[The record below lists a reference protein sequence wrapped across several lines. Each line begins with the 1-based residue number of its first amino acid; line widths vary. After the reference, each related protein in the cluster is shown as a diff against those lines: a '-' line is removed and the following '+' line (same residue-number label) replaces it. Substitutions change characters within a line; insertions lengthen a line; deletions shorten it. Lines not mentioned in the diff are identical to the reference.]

1 MIELYQSSPCWGLP
15 DISSF
20 CIKLHTYF
28 RIAKLPYKVS
38 SELKFQDAP
47 KGKIPFIRYNNQ
59 LIGDSNLIINYL
71 KKTLKIDP
79 DENLSQEEK
88 AVSLAFIR
96 LIEENLYW
104 VAIYYIYKVEDNWL
118 SYRTVLE
125 ELLLKELSESVRNQ
139 FLEELHEQILKQ
151 LWGHGMGR
159 HSEPEIYEIG
169 RRDLSAL
176 SDFLRDK
183 PFFMGEKATTL
194 DAAAYGFLSR
204 LMYDSLQSPLKEQAL
219 NLDNLQ
225 LFCQRVRAEFYTE
238 QETQAW
244 NVQISS

>member
-1 MIELYQSSPCWGLP
+1 
-15 DISSF
+15 
-20 CIKLHTYF
+20 
-28 RIAKLPYKVS
+28 VS
-38 SELKFQDAP
+38 SELTFQDAP
-47 KGKIPFIRYNNQ
+47 KGKIPFIRYNNKR
-59 LIGDSNLIINYL
+59 IGDSNLIIDYL
-71 KKTLKIDP
+71 NKTLNIDP
-79 DENLSQEEK
+79 DENLSPEEK
-88 AVSLAFIR
+88 AVSLAFLR

-104 VAIYYIYKVEDNWL
+104 VAIYYIFKLEDNWL
-118 SYRTVLE
+118 SYRKILE
-125 ELLLKELSESVRNQ
+125 KLLFSQLSETMRNQ
-139 FLEELHEQILKQ
+139 FIQELYDQIVKQ

-176 SDFLRDK
+176 SDFLGDK

-219 NLDNLQ
+219 KLDNLQ

-244 NVQISS
+244 NVQFSS

>member
-1 MIELYQSSPCWGLP
+1 MIELHQSSPCWGLP
-15 DISSF
+15 DLSPF

-28 RIAKLPYKVS
+28 RIAELPYEVS
-38 SELKFQDAP
+38 RELTFQDAP
-47 KGKIPFIRYNNQ
+47 KGKTPFIRYNNK
-59 LIGDSNLIINYL
+59 LIGDSNLIIDYL
-71 KKTLKIDP
+71 NKTLEVDP
-79 DENLSQEEK
+79 NQNLSQEEK

-104 VAIYYIYKVEDNWL
+104 GLIYHIYKIEDNWL
-118 SYRTVLE
+118 SYRKILE
-125 ELLLKELSESVRNQ
+125 ELILKEFPESIQNQ
-139 FLEELHEQILKQ
+139 ILEELYDQILKQ
-151 LWGHGMGR
+151 FWGHGMGR

-176 SDFLRDK
+176 SDFLGDK
-183 PFFMGEKATTL
+183 LFFMGEKATTL
-194 DAAAYGFLSR
+194 DAAAYGLLSR

-238 QETQAW
+238 QETKAW
-244 NVQISS
+244 NVQIVP